1 MFAWLGKAQEEI
13 GLSCISFRCTS
24 GRNIVYLCFCV
35 CVKNVYSGNTTPNT
49 GINQLVPWCSLWML
63 IKHDGHLSYF
73 LSIGGSTCKCKK
85 KKKESIDWR
94 TLSTTLAGSLQW
106 LPLVCSG
113 FHWFF
118 FMTDLTHYAIPK
130 TVQVQTCTLWWNIPA
145 FTFYN
150 DNNDWYSLNCRI
162 L

>member
-63 IKHDGHLSYF
+63 IKHYGHLSYF

-85 KKKESIDWR
+85 KKKKRALTD
-94 TLSTTLAGSLQW
+94 GHCPPPW
-106 LPLVCSG
+106 LEVCSG
-113 FHWFF
+113 FHWFAVASIGF
-118 FMTDLTHYAIPK
+118 SSWQTLHTMQSQRRCKSKLVHSGEIYLLLHFIMTIMTD
-130 TVQVQTCTLWWNIPA
+130 TV
-145 FTFYN
+145 
-150 DNNDWYSLNCRI
+150 
-162 L
+162 